1 VEGLL
6 TCPVFIPVLYH
17 CLVEGF
23 SAGGIT
29 VKSVV
34 LLVFLLGVS
43 IYGRIVPQSTLT
55 EIKP

>member
-23 SAGGIT
+23 SAGGIA

-34 LLVFLLGVS
+34 LLLFLWGSLS
-43 IYGRIVPQSTLT
+43 MEKLSHSPH
-55 EIKP
+55 